1 MTTTL
6 VSPPSP
12 AAPAPAPVAPPA
24 TAGAEMLRS
33 TSPIDGALLGEVP
46 ILGPAEVEAAVARAR
61 TAAASWAAM
70 SFRERQ
76 DELIRWRR
84 VLADHV
90 DDLAELVH
98 RENGKTLLE
107 ATSEIFMTLSHLDHA
122 ANRAEKA
129 LAPERVSGGLLA
141 NFRCTVSYHPLG
153 VIGVIGPWNYPVFTP
168 MGSIAYALAAG
179 NAVVFKPSELT
190 PLVGARLVELAAS
203 NFSVPDLVQVVTG
216 AGATGAALCRAGV
229 DKLAFTGSTATGKR
243 VMAACAETLTPVLME
258 LGGKDPM
265 IVADDADLA
274 RAVDGAVF
282 GALTNTGQACISI
295 ERVYVVEGIYDRF
308 VEQVVAEVR
317 KLKVGGDDGHLG
329 AMTSRSQVEIVRG
342 HFQDA
347 VAKGAKILTGGAG
360 AIVGNYIQP
369 TVIVDVTDDMLVIKD
384 ETFGPVLP
392 IIKVASVEDALRRA
406 NASRFGLG
414 SAVFGKRAGELA
426 DRIKAGMTSVN
437 SVLAFSAIAS
447 LPFGGVGDSGFGR
460 IHGDHG
466 LREFTRTKAT
476 AEQRLAGPMNLMSFK
491 LPSNMAARLAGTVH
505 TLYGSGP
512 VARVKDRL
520 GRFWSRR

>member
-1 MTTTL
+1 MTMPSAPTTQ
-6 VSPPSP
+6 
-12 AAPAPAPVAPPA
+12 AAPATPTPPA
-24 TAGAEMLRS
+24 AAPATKLAPEMLRS
-33 TSPIDGALLGEVP
+33 TSPIDGAVLGEVP
-46 ILGPAEVEAAVARAR
+46 IHGTAEVEAAVARAR
-61 TAAASWAAM
+61 TASASWGAK

-76 DELIRWRR
+76 EELVRWRR
-84 VLADHV
+84 ALADHV
-90 DDLAELVH
+90 DELAQLVH
-98 RENGKTLLE
+98 RENGKTVME
-107 ATSEIFMTLSHLDHA
+107 ATSEIFMALSHLDHA
-122 ANRAEKA
+122 AARAEKA

-190 PLVGARLVELAAS
+190 PLIGVKLVELAAAT
-203 NFSVPDLVQVVTG
+203 FSVPDLLQVVTG
-216 AGATGAALCRAGV
+216 AGATGAALCKAGV
-229 DKLAFTGSTATGKR
+229 DKLAFTGSTGTGKK

-265 IVADDADLA
+265 IVAEDADLPK
-274 RAVDGAVF
+274 AVDAAVF
-282 GALTNTGQACISI
+282 GALANTGQACISI
-295 ERVYVVEGIYDRF
+295 ERCYVAEPIYDRF
-308 VEQVVAEVR
+308 VEQVVEEVR
-317 KLKVGGDDGHLG
+317 RLKVGGDDAHLG
-329 AMTSRSQVEIVRG
+329 AMTSPQQVEIVRE
-342 HFQDA
+342 HLEDA
-347 VAKGAKILTGGAG
+347 KARGARILTGGPD

-369 TVIVDVTDDMLVIKD
+369 TVVVDVTDEMKLIKD

-406 NASRFGLG
+406 NATRFGLG
-414 SAVFGKRAGELA
+414 SAVFGRRARELA

-476 AEQRLAGPMNLMSFK
+476 AEERVSLPMNLMSFK
-491 LPSNMAARLAGTVH
+491 LPGNMATRLAGTVKA
-505 TLYGSGP
+505 LYGSGP
-512 VARVKDRL
+512 VARAKDLFGRL
-520 GRFWSRR
+520 F

>member
-1 MTTTL
+1 MSTPT
-6 VSPPSP
+6 VSSSSP
-12 AAPAPAPVAPPA
+12 ASAPVPPPA
-24 TAGAEMLRS
+24 HGADKLRS

-46 ILGPAEVEAAVARAR
+46 VHGAAEVEAAVARAR
-61 TAAASWAAM
+61 TAASSWAHKTY
-70 SFRERQ
+70 RERHH
-76 DELIRWRR
+76 ELIRWRR
-84 VLADHV
+84 AIADNVEELAD
-90 DDLAELVH
+90 LVH
-98 RENGKTLLE
+98 RENGKTRLE
-107 ATSEIFMTLSHLDHA
+107 ATSEIFMALSHLDHA
-122 ANRAEKA
+122 AARAEKA

-190 PLVGARLVELAAS
+190 PLIGVKLVELAAEA
-203 NFSVPDLVQVVTG
+203 FSVPDLLQIVTG
-216 AGATGAALCRAGV
+216 AGPTGAALCKAGV

-265 IVADDADLA
+265 IVADDADLDK
-274 RAVDGAVF
+274 AVDGAVF
-282 GALTNTGQACISI
+282 GALANSGQACISI
-295 ERVYVVEGIYDRF
+295 ERVYVAEPIYDRF
-308 VEQVVAEVR
+308 VEQVVAAVR
-317 KLKVGGDDGHLG
+317 KLRVGGDDGHLG
-329 AMTSRSQVEIVRG
+329 AMTSPAQVEIVRA
-342 HFQDA
+342 HLEDA
-347 VAKGAKILTGGAG
+347 RAKGARILTGGAD
-360 AIVGNYIQP
+360 AIVGNFIQP

-392 IIKVASVEDALRRA
+392 IIRVASVEDALRRA
-406 NASRFGLG
+406 NATRFGLG
-414 SAVFGKRAGELA
+414 SAIFGRRARELA

-437 SVLAFSAIAS
+437 AVLAFSAIAS

-476 AEQRLAGPMNLMSFK
+476 AEERVALPMNLMSFK
-491 LPSNMAARLAGTVH
+491 LPGNMVTRLAGTVRQ
-505 TLYGSGP
+505 LYGSGP
-512 VARVKDRL
+512 VARAKDFL
-520 GRFWSRR
+520 GRLRS